1 MNVLFASAEF
11 APLIRVGGLG
21 EATSGLV
28 RELRN
33 QGVDVEVVLPDY
45 FDTTL
50 ESETVVRLDVPR
62 WVGGAVART
71 GIADGVG
78 PVTLVH
84 VPGIRKPHPYVD
96 TEGEGWPDN
105 PGRFFAFSAAISAL
119 VARRDPD
126 IVHLNDWHTAM
137 TLAFLKVEVPSVLT
151 IHTLGYQGW
160 TSGGWLDRIRNRSD
174 LFEISGGTN
183 PMAGAI
189 ALADRVVAVS
199 PSYADEIRRPETGAG
214 LHALLTSRGSDLVGI
229 RNGIDVSIWDPA
241 ADNEIAEQYSVDHLA
256 GKTTSR
262 LDLLDEVGW
271 ADADIPVVGVVSR
284 LVEQKGIQFVLE
296 ATRFARTMPFR
307 LVMLGSGERWIA
319 TEASRVTSER
329 PDSFVFRNGY
339 DGNFAHK
346 IFAGSDLFLMPSRFE
361 PCGLAQM
368 QAMAYGTIPVVT
380 SVGGLKDT
388 VIDADSDET
397 NGTGFVS
404 EPVDAPGVVDAL
416 HRAVRAWNDRDRRA
430 AIQRR
435 GMSSDWSWTPP
446 AQQHIDLYK
455 ELVG

>member
-28 RELRN
+28 KELRN

-45 FDTTL
+45 FGTTL
-50 ESETVVRLDVPR
+50 ESETVTQLDVPL
-62 WVGGAVART
+62 WAGDAVART
-71 GIADGVG
+71 GIARGVG
-78 PVTLVH
+78 LITLVQ
-84 VPGIRKPHPYVD
+84 VPGIRKSHPYVD
-96 TEGEGWPDN
+96 TDGEGWPDN
-105 PGRFFAFSAAISAL
+105 PDRFFAFSAAIAAL
-119 VARRDPD
+119 VARRSPD
-126 IVHLNDWHTAM
+126 LVHLNDWHTAM
-137 TLAFLKVEVPSVLT
+137 TLAFLNFDVPSVLT

-160 TSGGWLDRIRNRSD
+160 TSGGWLDRIRDRSE
-174 LFEISGGTN
+174 LFEMSGGTN

-189 ALADRVVAVS
+189 ALADRVIAVS

-214 LHALLTSRGSDLVGI
+214 LHELLQSRGSGLVGI
-229 RNGIDVSIWDPA
+229 RNGIDVSIWDPS
-241 ADNEIAEQYSVDHLA
+241 ADTEIAEQYSVDHIA

-262 LDLLDEVGW
+262 NDLLGDVGW
-271 ADADIPVVGVVSR
+271 TESDVPTVGIVSR
-284 LVEQKGIQFVLE
+284 LVEQKGIEFVLD
-296 ATRFARTMPFR
+296 ATRFAETMPIR
-307 LVMLGSGERWIA
+307 LIMLGSGERSIA
-319 TEASRVTSER
+319 DEASRVASER

-339 DGNFAHK
+339 DERFAHK

-361 PCGLAQM
+361 PSGLAQM

-388 VIDADSDET
+388 VTDADRDEK

-404 EPVDAPGVVDAL
+404 ETVEAAGVVDAL
-416 HRAVRAWNDRDRRA
+416 HRALRAWSDPTRRS

-435 GMSSDWSWTPP
+435 GMESDWSWTPP
-446 AQQHIDLYK
+446 ARAHIDLYK
-455 ELVG
+455 QIV